1 MDNNISNEN
10 EFSLNTVDVSDEL
23 DMLTQIHTDLGVIT
37 CFIALFIVFSLFYVI
52 YKAID
57 RTFQV

>member
-1 MDNNISNEN
+1 MENNTLNDY
-10 EFSLNTVDVSDEL
+10 EFNTSVDVSDEL

-37 CFIALFIVFSLFYVI
+37 CFIALFIVFSLFYII

-57 RTFQV
+57 RTFQL